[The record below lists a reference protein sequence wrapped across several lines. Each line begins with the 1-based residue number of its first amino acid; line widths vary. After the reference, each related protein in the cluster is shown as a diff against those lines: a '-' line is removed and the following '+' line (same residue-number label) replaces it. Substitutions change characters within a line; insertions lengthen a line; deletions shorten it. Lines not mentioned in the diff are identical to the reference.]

1 MVIAVCQVD
10 LHLPTAQSLKDKRG
24 QLKSLLARLPRE
36 FNLATAEVD
45 YHDLWQSANIALVT
59 VSTDATHAR
68 NTLEAAMRWI
78 ETHRPDLE
86 IVAWAIELR

>member
-1 MVIAVCQVD
+1 MVIAVCRVD
-10 LHLPTAQSLKDKRG
+10 LQLPTAHSLKDKRG
-24 QLKSLLARLPRE
+24 QLKSLLVRLQRE

-59 VSTDATHAR
+59 VSVDAVHAR
-68 NTLEAAMRWI
+68 HTLEAAVHWI

-86 IVAWAIELR
+86 VLDWTLYRL